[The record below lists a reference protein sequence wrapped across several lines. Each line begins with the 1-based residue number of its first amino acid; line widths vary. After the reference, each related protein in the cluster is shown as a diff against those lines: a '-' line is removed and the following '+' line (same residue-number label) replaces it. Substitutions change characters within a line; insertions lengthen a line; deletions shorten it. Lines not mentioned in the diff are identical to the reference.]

1 MRPCRLR
8 KQNTGCQGKNMGN
21 TLKSLVYHRWLY
33 FLLIPG
39 VVFFA
44 VFKYIP
50 IFGLHIAFM
59 DYNMYNPSASTWVG
73 FGQFVRL
80 FSRDSFQPVL
90 FNTIKISMLK
100 LICGFPVP
108 VILALMMN
116 EMRNLPF
123 KKVTQTL
130 LYLPYFVSWVI
141 LAGVIMNLLD
151 PSSGLITAF
160 ITKLMGQHLNILA
173 DRTAF
178 VPMLIITDIYKGMGW
193 GTIIYFA
200 AMSGIDPQLYEAA
213 VIDGAGKMRQVLNI
227 TLPSIMPTVV
237 IMFILSCGNILN
249 AGFDQIFMLYSAQVY
264 EVADIID
271 TYVYRMGIQR
281 NDYAFSTAA
290 GMFKSAAAFVLIFIV
305 NQVAKRSGNEG
316 IF

>member
-1 MRPCRLR
+1 MHI
-8 KQNTGCQGKNMGN
+8 
-21 TLKSLVYHRWLY
+21 LKSVIKHRWLY

-39 VVFFA
+39 IIFFA

-50 IFGLHIAFM
+50 IFGLRIAFM
-59 DYNMYNPSASTWVG
+59 DYNMYDTSASTWIG

-80 FSRDSFQPVL
+80 FSRSSFQPVL
-90 FNTIKISMLK
+90 FNTIKISLLK
-100 LICGFPVP
+100 LICGFPIP
-108 VILALMMN
+108 VILAFMMN
-116 EMRNLPF
+116 EMRNLF
-123 KKVTQTL
+123 YKKITQTL

-141 LAGVIMNLLD
+141 LAGIIMNLLD

-160 ITKLMGQHLNILA
+160 ITRLTGSHLNILV
-173 DRTAF
+173 DRAAF

-213 VIDGAGKMRQVLNI
+213 VIDGAGRMRQILSI
-227 TLPSIMPTVV
+227 TLPSIMPTIV
-237 IMFILSCGNILN
+237 IMFVLSCGNILN
-249 AGFDQIFMLYSAQVY
+249 AGFDQVFMLYSAQVY
-264 EVADIID
+264 EAADIID

-290 GMFKSAAAFVLIFIV
+290 GMFKSVVAFLLILIV
-305 NQVAKRSGNEG
+305 NQIAKRSGNEG